1 MSNLQGGSFTSP
13 IDRHGRP
20 RDGTDWGRVVDPE
33 TTILIHCLHHHWVT
47 SDKMDW
53 ESAIKLEEG
62 LKGFPWFDLK
72 SIASCYQG
80 RNYLTWANAQAVS
93 QHSNY

>member
-1 MSNLQGGSFTSP
+1 MIGMVDPETGQTGEGY
-13 IDRHGRP
+13 
-20 RDGTDWGRVVDPE
+20 VVDPE

-53 ESAIKLEEG
+53 ESAIKLPSFEEG

-80 RNYLTWANAQAVS
+80 RNDLTWANAQAVS
-93 QHSNY
+93 QNLNY